1 MKENIGSKEQKI
13 RIVIGA
19 AATAVAIFVPLRYKW
34 KAILSAVAFD
44 NLFSGVTGFSP
55 VKRVVTHSR

>member
-1 MKENIGSKEQKI
+1 MKENIGPKEQKI

-34 KAILSAVAFD
+34 KAALSALAFD

-55 VKRVVTHSR
+55 LKRVYGNGR

>member
-13 RIVIGA
+13 RIAVGG
-19 AATAVAIFVPLRYKW
+19 AATALAIFVPLRYKW

-55 VKRVVTHSR
+55 VKRVFGNMH

>member
-1 MKENIGSKEQKI
+1 MKENIGTTEQKI
-13 RIVIGA
+13 RIAVGG

-55 VKRVVTHSR
+55 LKRVFGNTR